1 LTESSVPKL
10 GTQAG
15 LPPLPEPPAPEPEP
29 ASTMPAVPKQ
39 ADHWSDLIRQVLS
52 FVIGIAVILHALITD
67 QPQLLQWIIGLLLM
81 GVVPIDAVIRRLR
94 GGSSG

>member
-1 LTESSVPKL
+1 
-10 GTQAG
+10 
-15 LPPLPEPPAPEPEP
+15 
-29 ASTMPAVPKQ
+29 MPAVPKQ